1 MSPLLNENEI
11 DGTFDNSFHTDQP
24 KPINENT
31 AYLSEF
37 PINVEI
43 LLLSREH
50 FNWSQS
56 CASNRVSFLYLI
68 NDSMAFLS

>member
-1 MSPLLNENEI
+1 MFPLLNENEI
-11 DGTFDNSFHTDQP
+11 DGVFDKSFHTDQP

-50 FNWSQS
+50 FN
-56 CASNRVSFLYLI
+56 
-68 NDSMAFLS
+68 